1 MTIRIRAMRRRD
13 ALVYRD
19 NVVVNTTQT
28 RACELTKASRRD
40 IIRARV
46 IGQML
51 RFEITDEVIL
61 GESGIMLRNA
71 HRVFAY
77 APFVP
82 GYVIAADAD
91 GNITAVINPSTD
103 HFHPLVSEYPPAA
116 QYLVLTKNN
125 RLYWLKSEDGRWY
138 TEVWEKLEAPQFSIN
153 YARVSSPIVERAL
166 DYFRRGY

>member
-1 MTIRIRAMRRRD
+1 M
-13 ALVYRD
+13 
-19 NVVVNTTQT
+19 
-28 RACELTKASRRD
+28 
-40 IIRARV
+40 V
-46 IGQML
+46 IGMV
-51 RFEITDEVIL
+51 RYEITDDVIVSD
-61 GESGIMLRNA
+61 SGIELRNP
-71 HRVFAY
+71 HRVFGY

-91 GNITAVINPSTD
+91 GNITAVKDFHTD
-103 HFHPLVSEYPPAA
+103 LFHPLVSEYPPAA

-138 TEVWEKLEAPQFSIN
+138 TEVWERLEAPQFSMN